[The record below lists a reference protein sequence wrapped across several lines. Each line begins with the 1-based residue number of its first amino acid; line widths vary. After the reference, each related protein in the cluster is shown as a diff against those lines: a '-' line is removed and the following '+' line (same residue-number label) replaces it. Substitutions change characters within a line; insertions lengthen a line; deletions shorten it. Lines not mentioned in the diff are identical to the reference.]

1 LRAITWEIQTLCTH
15 YFPTQGFSASVIQL
29 KMCVASDQFTETS
42 EGSRVT
48 FQPQLYFCLALV
60 ELLNRLKQ
68 CTNGSRKI
76 GRCAE

>member
-1 LRAITWEIQTLCTH
+1 
-15 YFPTQGFSASVIQL
+15 
-29 KMCVASDQFTETS
+29 MCVASDQFTETS